1 MATARRTAKSTMMV
15 TAQRATSTKTM
26 TMATARRDTTT
37 KTMATDVDDNDDEGD
52 DASLTGCDE
61 GDNRNRDDG
70 EDACASATAT
80 TQPVV
85 RRRRVERWRQ

>member
-1 MATARRTAKSTMMV
+1 
-15 TAQRATSTKTM
+15 
-26 TMATARRDTTT
+26 
-37 KTMATDVDDNDDEGD
+37 MATDVDDKDDEGD
-52 DASLTGCDE
+52 DASSTGCDE

-85 RRRRVERWRQ
+85 RRWRVKRRRRCEEMRATTSWREQRGGVKDGRARQLRDKR

>member
-1 MATARRTAKSTMMV
+1 MSTTMM
-15 TAQRATSTKTM
+15 AM
-26 TMATARRDTTT
+26 
-37 KTMATDVDDNDDEGD
+37 DVDDNDDKGD

-85 RRRRVERWRQ
+85 RRRRVKRRRRCEEMRRDNQLVGTKRRG